1 MGTSRV
7 VLALILGHVDNAVT
21 ARYDR
26 HTYWKEQADA
36 RLKLD
41 SMIQQE
47 LGLMD
52 EEAREPRQP
61 RDSNFR
67 SDASKHRPEPS
78 QRPPVARDDTPV
90 FNEARAAPEGT
101 LRRQHRES

>member
-7 VLALILGHVDNAVT
+7 VLALILGHTDNAVT

-36 RLKLD
+36 LLKLD
-41 SMIQQE
+41 SLIQQE

-52 EEAREPRQP
+52 EEAREAGQP
-61 RDSNFR
+61 
-67 SDASKHRPEPS
+67 
-78 QRPPVARDDTPV
+78 T
-90 FNEARAAPEGT
+90 
-101 LRRQHRES
+101 